1 MRRQTLRSRT
11 RNPIRIPMAM
21 PAERVV
27 ETEWVMMTMMHE
39 HAMVMM
45 TMSVTMRAMRAMRV
59 MTVMRALARFFGARG
74 AAVLDTASAT
84 LAIAHQ

>member
-1 MRRQTLRSRT
+1 
-11 RNPIRIPMAM
+11 MAM

-45 TMSVTMRAMRAMRV
+45 TMSVTMRAMR
-59 MTVMRALARFFGARG
+59 VMRALARFFGARG
-74 AAVLDTASAT
+74 ATVLGTVCVR